1 MGITTIQGVIENG
14 QIKLNEPVNLPEKK
28 IVYVIIPDFDGKTV
42 KQVLSPRLV
51 NSKQAKDFIKKVEEI
66 PDAQI

>member
-28 IVYVIIPDFDGKTV
+28 IVYVIIPDFDGKPV
-42 KQVLSPRLV
+42 KQILSPRLV
-51 NSKQAKDFIKKVEEI
+51 NGKQAKDFIKKVEEI
-66 PDAQI
+66 PDA

>member
-14 QIKLNEPVNLPEKK
+14 QIKLNEPINFTEKK

-42 KQVLSPRLV
+42 KQVLSPRLADG
-51 NSKQAKDFIKKVEEI
+51 KQAKDFIKKVEEI
-66 PDAQI
+66 PNA